1 MSTPWIQN
9 VAASQVAVGLH
20 KFEEGNTVLIQIM
33 DPGVPFPN
41 PKETFLE
48 THQFSFYDVETEN
61 SEEYTP
67 ITQEQADKIFAI
79 LGQALEKGQN
89 VVVHCYAGIYR
100 SGAVVEIGTEMGFE
114 DTGTYRCPNRLVLA
128 KLRSE

>member
-1 MSTPWIQN
+1 MVIPWIQN
-9 VAASQVAVGLH
+9 VAASQIEVGLH

-33 DPGVPFPN
+33 DPGQPFPS
-41 PKETFLE
+41 PCEEFVE
-48 THQFSFYDVETEN
+48 VHQFSFHDVETED
-61 SEEYTP
+61 SEEYTS

-79 LGQALEKGQN
+79 LEQTLEKGQN

-100 SGAVVEIGTEMGFE
+100 SGAVVEVGTGLGFE

>member
-1 MSTPWIQN
+1 MTTPWIQN

-48 THQFSFYDVETEN
+48 THQFSFHDVETED

-67 ITQEQADKIFAI
+67 ITQEQADEIFAI
-79 LGQALEKGQN
+79 LERALATGRN

-100 SGAVVEIGTEMGFE
+100 SGAVVEVGTGLGFE